1 MKPFR
6 AGTARA
12 AWRVLLLTL
21 AFAAPASAQQ
31 PAPAAGAAGAAA
43 GMAPGDFVRVEIW
56 QEKDLSGDFLV
67 NPNGAVVLP
76 LLGEQRVTGMEI
88 TVLRDSLTS
97 RYRKYLKNPSINIT
111 PLRRVQ
117 VLGEVNRPGVYT
129 MDPTVT
135 LSGLLALASG
145 PSPNGDPRKISIV
158 RGGQVFRAQVGPRM
172 TLIEADVR
180 SGDQVIV
187 GPKNWFVRNSTFV
200 VSVALTIPSLITG
213 ILALVK

>member
-1 MKPFR
+1 MKRFR
-6 AGTARA
+6 IARTAVRA
-12 AWRVLLLTL
+12 LLLSL
-21 AFAAPASAQQ
+21 GL
-31 PAPAAGAAGAAA
+31 AAGAHAQQAGSPPA

-67 NPNGAVVLP
+67 NPNGAAVLP

-88 TVLRDSLTS
+88 AVLRDSLTQ
-97 RYRKYLKNPSINIT
+97 RYRRYLKNPSINIT

-145 PSPNGDPRKISIV
+145 PSPNGDPRKINII
-158 RGGQVFRAQVGPRM
+158 RNGQAFRAGVGPRM
-172 TLIEADVR
+172 TLVEADVR
-180 SGDQVIV
+180 SGDQVVV

-200 VSVALTIPSLITG
+200 VSVALSIPSLIAG
-213 ILALVK
+213 ILALANR